1 MKKTIAI
8 IMTLA
13 LAASALAIPA
23 LADSGD
29 TSTDIAITA
38 KGGPGGQMRGNGQAP
53 NGQAPDNSR
62 NNGQAQNGQVP
73 DNSRNNGQAPN
84 GQGPN
89 NSRNNGQ
96 APSGQAPDN
105 SRNNGQTPNGQAPDN
120 SRNNGQIPG
129 GQASDNGGSN
139 GQVSGGQAPDSSR
152 MPEEA
157 GKPGGKGM
165 VSFEDMLK
173 NGVID
178 QDTYDAIQ
186 KYMQENKPEDQAPQA
201 KDDQGNPSRGQEGQ
215 EMTPPEGAPEM
226 NADAGEDPM
235 LKVLLEQGVITRE
248 QYDAIAAAMAADV
261 TADTAAAA
269 DETAS
274 T

>member
-1 MKKTIAI
+1 
-8 IMTLA
+8 
-13 LAASALAIPA
+13 
-23 LADSGD
+23 
-29 TSTDIAITA
+29 
-38 KGGPGGQMRGNGQAP
+38 
-53 NGQAPDNSR
+53 
-62 NNGQAQNGQVP
+62 
-73 DNSRNNGQAPN
+73 
-84 GQGPN
+84 
-89 NSRNNGQ
+89 
-96 APSGQAPDN
+96 
-105 SRNNGQTPNGQAPDN
+105 
-120 SRNNGQIPG
+120 
-129 GQASDNGGSN
+129 
-139 GQVSGGQAPDSSR
+139 
-152 MPEEA
+152 
-157 GKPGGKGM
+157 M

-215 EMTPPEGAPEM
+215 EMAPPEGAPEM